1 MDDETFRREF
11 KGSPIKRTKRRGLL
25 STRPQKWGAEFA
37 SARTLGEASETGTFL
52 YPELQTLFA
61 GQWYTKGVWARMNLP
76 REGEIF
82 ACADC
87 LQCLWIVFEII
98 VFEIEESDN
107 VPTAAFTTLG
117 CKVNQYETQR
127 ILDDFE
133 ARGFAITEFT
143 APADVYVI
151 NTCSVTQAAERK
163 SRQMARKA
171 AKQNPDA
178 IVVMTGCYNEMA
190 HIKGETVEE
199 AALRVPNH
207 QKLDTLGH
215 VLRAYPHLER
225 DVAANP
231 PLAARPFVRRTRATI
246 KVQDGCN
253 VFCTFCSIPYT
264 RKVMRSRPLGEVVAE
279 VERLASEGYREVVI
293 TGVLV
298 GAYGQEADF
307 AARNTAYEA
316 GRDLASADSLFL
328 NITTQ
333 AQHWAMDREYA
344 RPDLADLLL
353 RLACV
358 DGIERVRL
366 SSIEPTQVTDRLL
379 DAFVEEPKLCRHL
392 HIPLQSGDT
401 GILRAMNRPYDQ
413 GFYLERCKA
422 AKERIPDLAITSDI
436 MVGFPGEDRAAFEN
450 TLHVVRAAGYARAHL
465 FRYSPRPNTPAADLV
480 QVSEEEKEA
489 RSKELAALCR
499 ETQQQFIQRFL
510 GRELEVLVE
519 GKEKERPEGRGQKAE
534 EEDLQDRKAVSSLD
548 SSFILH
554 PSSLLSGYTSNYI
567 RVQFTGGS
575 HLKGTTA
582 RVRLLEPTTDGA
594 LGEVGGAHF
603 APDEAPPDADFIPL
617 ATFAATL

>member
-1 MDDETFRREF
+1 M
-11 KGSPIKRTKRRGLL
+11 
-25 STRPQKWGAEFA
+25 
-37 SARTLGEASETGTFL
+37 
-52 YPELQTLFA
+52 
-61 GQWYTKGVWARMNLP
+61 
-76 REGEIF
+76 
-82 ACADC
+82 
-87 LQCLWIVFEII
+87 
-98 VFEIEESDN
+98 
-107 VPTAAFTTLG
+107 PTAAFTTLG

-133 ARGFAITEFT
+133 ARGFTITEFT

-163 SRQMARKA
+163 SRQMVRKA

-190 HIKGETVEE
+190 QIKGETVEE

-225 DVAANP
+225 DVEANP
-231 PLAARPFVRRTRATI
+231 PVTTRPFMRRTRATI

-279 VERLASEGYREVVI
+279 VERLANEGYREVVI

-307 AARNTAYEA
+307 AARNAAYDA
-316 GRDLASADSLFL
+316 GRDLLSTDVL
-328 NITTQ
+328 NVTTQ
-333 AQHWAMDREYA
+333 AQHWAMDRDYT

-353 RLACV
+353 RLARV
-358 DGIERVRL
+358 NGIERVRL

-379 DAFVEEPKLCRHL
+379 DAFAGEPKLCRHL

-401 GILRAMNRPYDQ
+401 GVLRAMNRPYDQ
-413 GFYLERCKA
+413 DFYLERCRA
-422 AKERIPDLAITSDI
+422 ASERIPDLAITSDI
-436 MVGFPGEDRAAFEN
+436 MVGFPGEDRDAFEN
-450 TLHVVRAAGYARAHL
+450 TLCVVRTVGYGRAHL
-465 FRYSPRPNTPAADLV
+465 FRYSPRPNTSAADLP
-480 QVSEEEKEA
+480 QVPEEEKEA
-489 RSKELAALCR
+489 RSKELAAACR
-499 ETQQQFIQRFL
+499 ETQQQFIHRFL

-519 GKEKERPEGRGQKAE
+519 GKEREQGEGRRLKAE
-534 EEDLQDRKAVSSLD
+534 EDDLQDRAAVEEAGSAFWLP
-548 SSFILH
+548 
-554 PSSLLSGYTSNYI
+554 PSPVQAVSLLSGYTSNYI

-575 HLKGTTA
+575 HLRGTTA

-617 ATFAATL
+617 ATLAATL